1 MECSASYHIFGSCIS
16 HQDTKIQFNFK
27 PNLTSAIGNFSKLRH
42 LASYVSRHNAMAY
55 DRNPIHGDGC
65 LLLHLALPGNIIQH
79 EDLLPT
85 KADDNIFL

>member
-1 MECSASYHIFGSCIS
+1 
-16 HQDTKIQFNFK
+16 
-27 PNLTSAIGNFSKLRH
+27 
-42 LASYVSRHNAMAY
+42 MAY